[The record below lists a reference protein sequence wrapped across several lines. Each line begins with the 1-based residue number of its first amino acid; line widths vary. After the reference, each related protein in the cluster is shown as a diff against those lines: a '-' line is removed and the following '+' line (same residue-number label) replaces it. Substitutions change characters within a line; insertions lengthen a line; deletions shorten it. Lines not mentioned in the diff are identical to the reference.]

1 MGAGEARTAQ
11 RRREWIVYPE
21 RHIGCWERMTVSV
34 KLKDQQE
41 RVGGNRRNGGRS
53 GQSRARERER
63 EERERV
69 RRPEVGLMADQ
80 LTADRSEHRP
90 VISSSMQLVE
100 YSRLFYVQS

>member
-53 GQSRARERER
+53 GRSREGEKKEMSSAA
-63 EERERV
+63 
-69 RRPEVGLMADQ
+69 GSGTDG
-80 LTADRSEHRP
+80 RP
-90 VISSSMQLVE
+90 VDG
-100 YSRLFYVQS
+100 